1 MWLWVNWTLIKGQG
15 ICLLHVYIPVMHE
28 MGWGKCTSWV
38 QPCVFFTYRAS
49 TRRYRACVIR
59 RLLPSGPQ
67 VMKMSLPGLIIES
80 VQPAVGYIAFIC
92 LVQFIFNSDD
102 SPDIFLIFYEP
113 FASRAYSLLF
123 YCHSYVWMVWSAASV
138 GSLTVQIKRF
148 SSFATLLVVCVC
160 LCLLCHSLDAHLSS
174 WEKKQLL
181 FYCPHLSGCTHPFML
196 RWYRRNY
203 SQLRFTSGL
212 HGLSFIIQANTS

>member
-1 MWLWVNWTLIKGQG
+1 
-15 ICLLHVYIPVMHE
+15 
-28 MGWGKCTSWV
+28 
-38 QPCVFFTYRAS
+38 
-49 TRRYRACVIR
+49 
-59 RLLPSGPQ
+59 
-67 VMKMSLPGLIIES
+67 MSLPGLIIES

-113 FASRAYSLLF
+113 FASHAYSLLF

-148 SSFATLLVVCVC
+148 SSFATLLVFCVCVC
-160 LCLLCHSLDAHLSS
+160 VSVYSVTRWMRIWAAI
-174 WEKKQLL
+174 KQPL
-181 FYCPHLSGCTHPFML
+181 FYCPQLSGCTHPLLL

-203 SQLRFTSGL
+203 SQLLFTSGL
-212 HGLSFIIQANTS
+212 RGLSFIIQANTS

>member
-1 MWLWVNWTLIKGQG
+1 
-15 ICLLHVYIPVMHE
+15 
-28 MGWGKCTSWV
+28 
-38 QPCVFFTYRAS
+38 
-49 TRRYRACVIR
+49 
-59 RLLPSGPQ
+59 
-67 VMKMSLPGLIIES
+67 MSLPGLIIES

-113 FASRAYSLLF
+113 FASHAYSLLF

-160 LCLLCHSLDAHLSS
+160 LCLLCHTLDAHLNSRG
-174 WEKKQLL
+174 KKQLL
-181 FYCPHLSGCTHPFML
+181 FYCPHLSGCTHPLML

-203 SQLRFTSGL
+203 SQLLFTSGL